1 VKSLKSG
8 LAARTKVLNV
18 LDKHLADATAIS
30 QETLM
35 SYYAVM
41 YHLRLLKTE
50 GTVCRKG
57 KRPFIW
63 KSTGIGQKRLVA

>member
-18 LDKHLADATAIS
+18 LDKHLADATAIA
-30 QETLM
+30 QETLL
-35 SYYAVM
+35 SYDAVM